1 LGVHGGLH
9 HVPPIQLKHIGALMT
24 EKPSAPKGRPTI
36 KKMEPIQA
44 SAEEIAKAI
53 FRAADRK
60 LAKTKKPKKKVN

>member
-1 LGVHGGLH
+1 
-9 HVPPIQLKHIGALMT
+9 MT